1 MILTLQMGTAS
12 FNYSDIS
19 LVTIVTSL
27 FNYSNINDPTY
38 QDVVE
43 DQLESEVVFLPDS
56 GTEAYTMLRIILTTA
71 FIVILYYNGKR
82 VISWGCKKIRKITK
96 KSEERKLEPRRKT
109 AEHQGKI
116 WRNMTEKLVSRQINR
131 N

>member
-1 MILTLQMGTAS
+1 MGTAS

-43 DQLESEVVFLPDS
+43 DQLDPEVEFLPDS

-96 KSEERKLEPRRKT
+96 KAKKGNWNRE
-109 AEHQGKI
+109 
-116 WRNMTEKLVSRQINR
+116 EKLR
-131 N
+131 NIKERYGEI